1 MASVLSSALRRDSL
15 DFRNN
20 GAVRCTLAVSNDNK
34 ASFSGIAGARVTLA
48 GIANPTADNEAATKY
63 YVDTVAAGLTVKGSV
78 QYTTAANIDATYAQ
92 DRMSL
97 AVTGSAFGA
106 MIASTFDI
114 NAQAGETLEQKSA
127 AAPMVADAS
136 EDVATRFLVKNQTDK
151 TQNGVYFLEST
162 ASTGWTLRRC
172 ANFNDDPSGEIK
184 SGSFVFVTSGYVHAN
199 HGFVLVSDAGV
210 KVLRVNG
217 DAPNELQFEQFSGA
231 GQLTAGTNMN
241 KTGDTINL
249 DANITV
255 TDVHTTTLT
264 ANGHSEF
271 NSTVH
276 ADGAASLGSTL
287 AVTGAITAAAQGHQ
301 LATFAVDNGSI
312 VSSSGALSIGSNSFT
327 MGGLATFNGACNLES
342 NLSVTGATTLKD
354 PVTMNKTVLAKG
366 AVTMETTL
374 AVTGAT
380 TLSSTLAVTGAAT
393 VTGATAL
400 QSTLDVTGAS
410 VLSSTLAVTGATTVT
425 GATALQST
433 LDVTGATVLSS
444 TLAVTGAATVTGATA
459 LQSTL
464 DVTGATVLSS
474 TLGVTGAATV
484 TGATALQSTLA
495 VTGAI
500 TAAAQNHQIA
510 DFAIN
515 DGSIVSASGA
525 LTIGSNSLDVGGAAT
540 LGSTLAVT
548 GAAALSS
555 TLSVADSADLATEIF
570 VHCSAATHPDSS
582 YLPADP
588 TSSVSCKATIDGSA
602 YVSGIMHVQSEVR
615 TNQSSSANI
624 NVSNVNGAYQG
635 GKNITVLATESAFSP
650 FAVTDT
656 NTTNVSAAESWA
668 VNIGASTQAFTV
680 DAVQTT
686 FNAAVAYGAGSVI
699 TASAEGHQLADFTV
713 TNGSIVSASGAVSI
727 GSNTFGTT
735 GAATFGSTVGVTGV
749 ITAQAV
755 GHQLADFTVNN
766 GSIVSSSG
774 ALSIGSNSLTAG
786 GATTLQST
794 LAVTGAITA
803 AAQNHQLADFTINNG
818 SIVSASATISHGSNH
833 VTTTGDISSTN
844 MSFTTLLSGATATFS
859 SDCTAQNF
867 YATSDVNLKCEIKP
881 IEGAV
886 AQCQKL
892 RGVEFKWKNGDDQRD
907 QLGVI
912 AQEVEEVYPTL
923 VAEIDGFKRVDY
935 SKLVG
940 LLIEAVKELKA
951 ETSQLKAEIA
961 ELRA

>member
-184 SGSFVFVTSGYVHAN
+184 SGSFVFVTSGHVHAN

-210 KVLRVNG
+210 KTLRVNG
-217 DAPNELQFEQFSGA
+217 DTPNELQFEQFSGA

-301 LATFAVDNGSI
+301 LADFTVNNGSI

-327 MGGLATFNGACNLES
+327 MGGLATFNGQCNLES
-342 NLSVTGATTLKD
+342 NLVVTGSSTLKD

-393 VTGATAL
+393 VTGAA
-400 QSTLDVTGAS
+400 
-410 VLSSTLAVTGATTVT
+410 
-425 GATALQST
+425 ALQST

-444 TLAVTGAATVTGATA
+444 TLGVTGAATVTGATA

-500 TAAAQNHQIA
+500 TADAQNHQIA

-540 LGSTLAVT
+540 LGSTLAVA

-727 GSNTFGTT
+727 GSNTFAAN

-818 SIVSASATISHGSNH
+818 SIVSASPTISHGSNH

-892 RGVEFKWKNGDDQRD
+892 RGVEFKWKHGDDQRD

>member
-184 SGSFVFVTSGYVHAN
+184 SGSFVFVTSGHVHAN

-210 KVLRVNG
+210 KTLRVNG
-217 DAPNELQFEQFSGA
+217 DTPNELQFEQFSGA

-301 LATFAVDNGSI
+301 LADFTVNNGSI

-327 MGGLATFNGACNLES
+327 MGGLATFNGQCNLES
-342 NLSVTGATTLKD
+342 NLVVTGSSTLKD

-393 VTGATAL
+393 VTGAA
-400 QSTLDVTGAS
+400 
-410 VLSSTLAVTGATTVT
+410 
-425 GATALQST
+425 
-433 LDVTGATVLSS
+433 
-444 TLAVTGAATVTGATA
+444 A

-500 TAAAQNHQIA
+500 TADAQNHQIA

-540 LGSTLAVT
+540 LGSTLAVA

-727 GSNTFGTT
+727 GSNTFAAN

-818 SIVSASATISHGSNH
+818 SIVSASPTISHGSNH

-892 RGVEFKWKNGDDQRD
+892 RGVEFKWKHGDDQRD